1 MKRFLFLVLALMLC
15 CMSGCEEENNIE
27 VKTSIGDYSFP
38 VFHIYASEETNHR
51 SYKYAVDQRTQ
62 VVYIIY
68 GNYDTYGRAIS
79 PCLKPDGT
87 PMLADDLGLE

>member
-1 MKRFLFLVLALMLC
+1 MKKWLFIALILMLC
-15 CMSGCEEENNIE
+15 CLSGCWEENSIE
-27 VKTSIGDYSFP
+27 VKTSIGDYPFP

-51 SYKYAVDQRTQ
+51 SYKYAVDQRTK

-79 PCLKPDGT
+79 PCLNSDGT
-87 PMLADDLGLE
+87 PMLASDLGLE